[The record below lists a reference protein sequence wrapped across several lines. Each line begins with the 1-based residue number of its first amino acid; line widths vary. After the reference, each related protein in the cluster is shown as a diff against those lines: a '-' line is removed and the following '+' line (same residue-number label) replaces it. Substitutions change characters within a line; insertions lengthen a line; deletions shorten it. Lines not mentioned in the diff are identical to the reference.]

1 MRRDPFIEKI
11 AWVMD
16 GLIPVGRWSIGLDP
30 LIGLVPGLG
39 DLVGGLIGLL
49 IVLRAVQA
57 GIPRVAIARMMT
69 NIAIDT
75 FVGAVPILGDAFDFV
90 YKSNIKNIRIYQEA
104 LEGRPGANARHWGFF
119 AALMAG
125 VALIGWLI
133 VTAILEAAR
142 RLLTF

>member
-30 LIGLVPGLG
+30 LIGLIPGLG

-104 LEGRPGANARHWGFF
+104 LEGRPGASARHWGFF